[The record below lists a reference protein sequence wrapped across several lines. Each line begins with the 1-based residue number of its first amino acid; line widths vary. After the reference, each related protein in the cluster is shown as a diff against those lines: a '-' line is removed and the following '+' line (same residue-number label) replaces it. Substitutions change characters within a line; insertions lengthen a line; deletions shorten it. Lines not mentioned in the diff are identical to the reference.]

1 MGNFLLWKK
10 WALEFL
16 QSRKQQTVRISVSM
30 SVENIVLVDAKSEN
44 GIVRTGAQVTDQ
56 TDGHELKLQN

>member
-1 MGNFLLWKK
+1 MKK

-44 GIVRTGAQVTDQ
+44 GIVRTGA
-56 TDGHELKLQN
+56 